1 MTLMV
6 SFFITDGETSLKI
19 LVKHEAYQIVQV
31 ELNKI
36 YISILISLIR
46 VQLDGIVFVVINVCN
61 TLLSF
66 SVGLKL
72 ASCYT

>member
-66 SVGLKL
+66 SG
-72 ASCYT
+72 Y